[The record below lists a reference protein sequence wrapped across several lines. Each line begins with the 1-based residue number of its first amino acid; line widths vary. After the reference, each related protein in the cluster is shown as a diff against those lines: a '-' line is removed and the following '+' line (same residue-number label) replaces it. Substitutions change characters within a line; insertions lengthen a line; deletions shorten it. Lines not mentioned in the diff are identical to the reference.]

1 MKSRLHIQF
10 IEQRFCRFEIG
21 EAVPS
26 LNQP

>member
-21 EAVPS
+21 GGEA
-26 LNQP
+26 LAEQP